1 MSKRKRTRSNSKM
14 GLFVVVGLIVVT
26 VAVIGYAILQ
36 QFSGDSAGLGN
47 SQNAFTVSDH
57 IGQPAPEFTA
67 ANVDGQ
73 PYTFKP
79 GQGRPQAIVF
89 YMGSG

>member
-1 MSKRKRTRSNSKM
+1 MSKRKRTRSNSKT
-14 GLFVVVGLIVVT
+14 GLVVVVGLVLVS
-26 VAVIGYAILQ
+26 VAVVGYVVVQ
-36 QFSGDSAGLGN
+36 QFSSDPAGLGN